1 MRILN
6 FEKFVLNEEETKSPI
21 FSSKKIDEPK
31 DDKKDKVTFDY
42 EGKTYDFTEIYK
54 KLGLV

>member
-6 FEKFVLNEEETKSPI
+6 FQKFVLNEEETKAPI
-21 FSSKKIDEPK
+21 FSSKKLSEADG
-31 DDKKDKVTFDY
+31 DKKDKITFDY

>member
-21 FSSKKIDEPK
+21 SK
-31 DDKKDKVTFDY
+31 DDKKVKVTFDY